1 MYYCFK
7 KLTDANI
14 FIIMYGVT
22 SIYFAG
28 VMVRLMLVLAPVMCI
43 LSGIGISA
51 ILCIY
56 ARNAEPESK
65 EDKKNKRGESS
76 YWLKSEVKSIGLWFI
91 DYPSTVRLTD

>member
-14 FIIMYGVT
+14 FIIIYGVT

-28 VMVRLMLVLAPVMCI
+28 VMVRLMLVLAPVMCV
-43 LSGIGISA
+43 LSGIGISS

-56 ARNAEPESK
+56 ARNAEPDSAAE
-65 EDKKNKRGESS
+65 KKNRRGEST
-76 YWLKSEVKSIGLWFI
+76 YWLKSEVDFC
-91 DYPSTVRLTD
+91 